1 MRQGSTKFHA
11 SYQVF
16 VRTYFGD
23 PAGDDVHVL
32 IVALSFAD
40 NWWSTLINK
49 AMTTSKDGPARTEIG
64 QHNTIGVAIEDLPEV
79 ERVTLK
85 KEL

>member
-1 MRQGSTKFHA
+1 M
-11 SYQVF
+11 
-16 VRTYFGD
+16 
-23 PAGDDVHVL
+23 
-32 IVALSFAD
+32 
-40 NWWSTLINK
+40 
-49 AMTTSKDGPARTEIG
+49 MTSKDGPARTEIG